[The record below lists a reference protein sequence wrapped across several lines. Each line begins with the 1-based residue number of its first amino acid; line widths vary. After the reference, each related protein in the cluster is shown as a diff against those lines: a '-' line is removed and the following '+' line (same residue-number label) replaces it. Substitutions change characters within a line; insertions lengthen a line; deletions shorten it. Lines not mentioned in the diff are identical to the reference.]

1 MIDWSQ
7 RCSIVITFAF
17 IKLKG
22 RCNDRIFWSFYL
34 DFSDQNQAI
43 LIRPLLF
50 IDHLWPND
58 FQCCMDQ
65 ARNGPFRL
73 PDDWCRHVRW
83 RNELLRN
90 HKKWKSFN
98 SFSEKG
104 MNTGLIR
111 IALNYS
117 FLSILVNRQSF
128 LILFILYLD
137 LETIFWNFLRN
148 FGLFSHNLAHKFLQW
163 AIITIF

>member
-1 MIDWSQ
+1 MQ
-7 RCSIVITFAF
+7 QY
-17 IKLKG
+17 
-22 RCNDRIFWSFYL
+22 IFWSFYL
-34 DFSDQNQAI
+34 DIFEQNQAI

-73 PDDWCRHVRW
+73 PDDWCRHVR
-83 RNELLRN
+83 LRY

-111 IALNYS
+111 IALTYS
-117 FLSILVNRQSF
+117 MLSISVNRQSF
-128 LILFILYLD
+128 LALFILYWD
-137 LETIFWNFLRN
+137 LETIFWIFWEISA
-148 FGLFSHNLAHKFLQW
+148 FFSHNLTHTFLQW
-163 AIITIF
+163 AIITNF